1 LPTEVLDRPRH
12 DAATHAAPDAA
23 MPTWLMLLI
32 AAACGLIAANL
43 YYVQPLAGPI
53 REAVG
58 LPAGAAGLLVTLTQI
73 GYCAGLLL
81 VVPLGD
87 LLENRRLVLSL
98 VGVLVVALVAAPFV
112 PRLGHPAPAFLAC
125 SLLIGFAAVAVQVL
139 VPYASHMA
147 PEHVRGRVVGNVVSG
162 LMFGIMLARPV
173 ASFVTH
179 VWSWQVVYV
188 LSAVLMVVLGI
199 VLRMLLPP
207 RRPHSTLGYL
217 ALLASMRGLV
227 RDLPILR
234 RRAVYQAGMFGAF
247 SVFWTVTPLLLASP
261 AYGMNQRDIAWFALA
276 GVAGTIAAPLS
287 GRVADRG
294 WTRPATAFCMA
305 LGLLSFVPTVGAAG
319 GGKLNLGLLVAAAIA
334 LDFAVSANL
343 VLGQRAIYALGA
355 EVRGR
360 VNGLYMATFFLGGAA
375 GSALGAWSF
384 AHGGWQAACAVGMA
398 LIGAVLLVFLTEP
411 RGITSTS

>member
-1 LPTEVLDRPRH
+1 LTRPPLPNEALPLSRI
-12 DAATHAAPDAA
+12 DAAGHVA

-32 AAACGLIAANL
+32 AAACGLIVANI
-43 YYVQPLAGPI
+43 YYAQPLVGPI
-53 REAVG
+53 REAIG
-58 LPAGAAGLLVTLTQI
+58 LSAGAAGLVVTLTQI

-87 LLENRRLVLSL
+87 LLENRRLVLAL
-98 VGVLVVALVAAPFV
+98 VGVLVAALAAAPFV
-112 PRLGHPAPAFLAC
+112 PGLGHPAPAFLAC
-125 SLLIGFAAVAVQVL
+125 SLLIGFCAVAVQVL

-147 PEHVRGRVVGNVVSG
+147 PEHVRGRVVGNIVSG
-162 LMFGIMLARPV
+162 LMLGIMLARPV
-173 ASFVTH
+173 ASFITH

-188 LSAVLMVVLGI
+188 LSAVLMVLLAI
-199 VLRMLLPP
+199 VLRLLLPA
-207 RRPHSTLGYL
+207 RRPHASLGYC
-217 ALLASMRGLV
+217 ALLASMYGLL
-227 RDLPILR
+227 RDLPVLR

-276 GVAGTIAAPLS
+276 GVAGAIAAPIS

-294 WTRPATAFCMA
+294 WTRPASAFCML
-305 LGLLSFVPTVGAAG
+305 LGLLSFVPTLGAEG
-319 GGKLNLGLLVAAAIA
+319 GGRLGLAILVLAAIA
-334 LDFAVSANL
+334 LDFAVSGNL

-360 VNGLYMATFFLGGAA
+360 VNGLYMATFFLGGAT

-384 AHGGWQAACAVGMA
+384 AHGGWQAACTVGMG
-398 LIGAVLLVFLTEP
+398 LIGAVFLVFLTE
-411 RGITSTS
+411 RQ

>member
-1 LPTEVLDRPRH
+1 LPAEVLDRPRH
-12 DAATHAAPDAA
+12 DAAHHAN

-32 AAACGLIAANL
+32 AAACGLIVANL
-43 YYVQPLAGPI
+43 YYVQPLVGPI
-53 REAVG
+53 RAAIG
-58 LPAGAAGLLVTLTQI
+58 LPAGAAGLLVTLTQL

-87 LLENRRLVLSL
+87 LVENRRLVLAL
-98 VGVLVVALVAAPFV
+98 VGVLVVALVAAPIV
-112 PRLGHPAPAFLAC
+112 PSLGHPVPAFLAC

-147 PEHVRGRVVGNVVSG
+147 PEHVRGRVVGNIVSG

-179 VWSWQVVYV
+179 VWSWQGVYA
-188 LSAVLMVVLGI
+188 LSAVLMVLLGI
-199 VLRMLLPP
+199 VLRVLLPT
-207 RRPHSTLGYL
+207 RRPHSTLGYV
-217 ALLASMRGLV
+217 ALLASMQGLV
-227 RDLPILR
+227 RDLPVLR
-234 RRAVYQAGMFGAF
+234 RRAIYQAGMFGAF
-247 SVFWTVTPLLLASP
+247 SVFWTVVPLLLASP

-276 GVAGTIAAPLS
+276 GVAGTIAAPVA

-294 WTRPATAFCMA
+294 WTRPATAFCML
-305 LGLLSFVPTVGAAG
+305 LGVLSFVPTLGAAG
-319 GGKLNLGLLVAAAIA
+319 GGKLSLGLLVAAAIA
-334 LDFAVSANL
+334 LDFAVSGNL
-343 VLGQRAIYALGA
+343 VLGQRTIYALGA

-360 VNGLYMATFFLGGAA
+360 VNGLYMATFFVGGAT

-384 AHGGWQAACAVGMA
+384 AHGGWQAACAVGMG

-411 RGITSTS
+411 RGITSKS

>member
-1 LPTEVLDRPRH
+1 MLDRSRL
-12 DAATHAAPDAA
+12 DVAAHPA

-32 AAACGLIAANL
+32 AAACGLIVANL
-43 YYVQPLAGPI
+43 YYVQPLVGPI
-53 REAVG
+53 REALG

-87 LLENRRLVLSL
+87 LLENRRLVLAL
-98 VGVLVVALVAAPFV
+98 VGLLVLALVAAPFV
-112 PRLGHPAPAFLAC
+112 PLLAHPAPVFLAC
-125 SLLIGFAAVAVQVL
+125 ALLIGFGAVAVQVL

-179 VWSWQVVYV
+179 MWSWQAVYW
-188 LSAVLMVVLGI
+188 LSAVLMVGLAL
-199 VLRMLLPP
+199 VLRVLLPP
-207 RRPHSTLGYL
+207 RRPHSALAYP

-227 RDLPILR
+227 RDLPVLR
-234 RRAVYQAGMFGAF
+234 RRAIYQAGMFGAF

-276 GVAGTIAAPLS
+276 GVAGAIAAPIS

-305 LGLLSFVPTVGAAG
+305 LGLLSFVPTLHAAAG
-319 GGKLNLGLLVAAAIA
+319 GTTNLCLLVAAAVA
-334 LDFAVSANL
+334 LDFAVSGNL

-360 VNGLYMATFFLGGAA
+360 VNGLYMATFFLGGAT

-384 AHGGWQAACAVGMA
+384 AHGGWQAACAVGMG
-398 LIGAVLLVFLTEP
+398 LIGAVLLVFLTE
-411 RGITSTS
+411 RRA

>member
-12 DAATHAAPDAA
+12 DAATHAATHAA

-32 AAACGLIAANL
+32 AAACGLIVANL
-43 YYVQPLAGPI
+43 YYVQPLVGPI
-53 REAVG
+53 RAAIG
-58 LPAGAAGLLVTLTQI
+58 LPAGAAGLLVTLTQL

-87 LLENRRLVLSL
+87 LLENRRLVLAL

-112 PRLGHPAPAFLAC
+112 PLLGHPAPAFLAC

-147 PEHVRGRVVGNVVSG
+147 PEHVRGRVVGNIVSG

-173 ASFVTH
+173 ASFITH
-179 VWSWQVVYV
+179 VWSWQGVYA
-188 LSAVLMVVLGI
+188 LSAVLMVLLGI
-199 VLRMLLPP
+199 VLRVLLPT
-207 RRPHSTLGYL
+207 RRPHATLGYV
-217 ALLASMRGLV
+217 ALLASMQGLM
-227 RDLPILR
+227 RDLPVLR
-234 RRAVYQAGMFGAF
+234 RRAIYQAGMFGAF
-247 SVFWTVTPLLLASP
+247 SVFWTVVPLLLAGP

-294 WTRPATAFCMA
+294 WTRPATAFCMI
-305 LGLLSFVPTVGAAG
+305 LGLLSFVPTLGAAG
-319 GGKLNLGLLVAAAIA
+319 GGRLSLALLVAAAIA
-334 LDFAVSANL
+334 LDFAVSGNL

-360 VNGLYMATFFLGGAA
+360 VNGLYMATFFVGGAT

-384 AHGGWQAACAVGMA
+384 AHGGWQAACAVGMV
-398 LIGAVLLVFLTEP
+398 LIAAVLLVFLTER

>member
-1 LPTEVLDRPRH
+1 
-12 DAATHAAPDAA
+12 
-23 MPTWLMLLI
+23 MPARLMFLI
-32 AAACGLIAANL
+32 AAACGLIVANL
-43 YYVQPLAGPI
+43 YYVQPLVGPI

-58 LPAGAAGLLVTLTQI
+58 LPAGAAGLLVTLTQL

-87 LLENRRLVLSL
+87 LLENRRLVLAL
-98 VGVLVVALVAAPFV
+98 VGVLVVALVAAPLV
-112 PRLGHPAPAFLAC
+112 PMLGHPAPAFLAC

-173 ASFVTH
+173 ASFITH
-179 VWSWQVVYV
+179 AWSWQVVYG

-199 VLRMLLPP
+199 VLRVLLPT
-207 RRPHSTLGYL
+207 RRPHATLGYL
-217 ALLASMRGLV
+217 ALLASMQGLM
-227 RDLPILR
+227 RDLPVLR
-234 RRAVYQAGMFGAF
+234 RRAIYQAGMFGAF

-276 GVAGTIAAPLS
+276 GVAGTVAAPVG

-294 WTRPATAFCMA
+294 WTRPATAFCMI
-305 LGLLSFVPTVGAAG
+305 LGLLSFVPTLGAAG
-319 GGKLNLGLLVAAAIA
+319 GGKLGLGLLVAAAIA
-334 LDFAVSANL
+334 LDFAVSGNL

-360 VNGLYMATFFLGGAA
+360 VNGLYMATFFLGGAT

-398 LIGAVLLVFLTEP
+398 LIGAVLLVFLGEP